1 MTAVFPSAASQVF
14 PGPSGPA
21 GHKIFSMLLNCESVE
36 EGDAS
41 MMICAA
47 CNGMGTSDEENGVAP
62 LEKGTLGL
70 FVLFNEAPLPWN
82 DATNDPAKNMLEAE
96 ECVVIESTSAAARER
111 PPKGAFDHEPALV
124 SHMATDEAGEVNFPP
139 T

>member
-1 MTAVFPSAASQVF
+1 MTAVFPLAVSQVF

-41 MMICAA
+41 MMICVA
-47 CNGMGTSDEENGVAP
+47 CNGMGTSDEENGVTP

-70 FVLFNEAPLPWN
+70 LALFNAAPLPWN
-82 DATNDPAKNMLEAE
+82 DATNDPVKNMLAAE
-96 ECVVIESTSAAARER
+96 EFIVIENTSAAAPER
-111 PPKGAFDHEPALV
+111 PPKGAFNHGVPY
-124 SHMATDEAGEVNFPP
+124 GNG
-139 T
+139 